1 MENLLSIFFY
11 HWARRARNFRIFQ
24 ENYTILF
31 RETQPNPAAQTMQFC
46 NVLPD
51 AVSFFIID
59 IIRVLHY
66 NIIKIE
72 VSTLLGRVH
81 FSFFGRDG

>member
-1 MENLLSIFFY
+1 
-11 HWARRARNFRIFQ
+11 
-24 ENYTILF
+24 
-31 RETQPNPAAQTMQFC
+31 MQFC

-59 IIRVLHY
+59 IIKVLHY

-72 VSTLLGRVH
+72 VFTLLGRVH
-81 FSFFGRDG
+81 FSFFRRDG